1 MLNLNSGQ
9 RQYLR
14 RLAHDLRPVV
24 QIGKQGLTAA
34 VIAAV
39 DTALTAHEL
48 IKVKFGEF
56 KDEKS
61 ALADQLTEATDSA
74 LVGLVGNVAIL
85 FREHPE
91 PTERQIVLP

>member
-1 MLNLNSGQ
+1 MLDLNSGQ
-9 RQYLR
+9 RQHLR

-39 DTALTAHEL
+39 DIALTAHEL
-48 IKVKFGEF
+48 IKIKFGEF

-61 ALADQLTEATDSA
+61 ALAEQLTEATDST
-74 LVGLVGNVAIL
+74 LVAMVGNVAII
-85 FREHPE
+85 FREHPD
-91 PTERQIVLP
+91 PTERRIVLP